1 MKRLIPLA
9 LLPVLLLPG
18 AAAQTTDFVLPDAYV
33 QMLRSDLRAKKKQM
47 IVEALG
53 LTDAQGEKFW
63 PVHREYENELARLT
77 DMRVK
82 NIKEFLAAWNDLTD
96 AKAKAIGERALAF
109 QEQRVLLQKKY
120 FALISKAVSP
130 SVAARFFQIEWQI
143 LNALDMQL
151 SSELPM
157 IK

>member
-1 MKRLIPLA
+1 MKKLTPLA
-9 LLPVLLLPG
+9 IVPFFLASTLP
-18 AAAQTTDFVLPDAYV
+18 AQTRTEVLPDSYI
-33 QMLRSDLRAKKKQM
+33 QMLRSDVKAKKKEY

-63 PVHREYENELARLT
+63 PLHREYENELARLT

-82 NIKEFLAAWNDLTD
+82 NIKEFLDVWNDLTD
-96 AKAKAIGERALAF
+96 AKAKEIGERTFQF
-109 QEQRVLLQKKY
+109 QEGRVKLMKKY
-120 FALISKAVSP
+120 FGLMSKAVSP
-130 SVAARFFQIEWQI
+130 SVAARFFQIELQM

-151 SSELPM
+151 AAELPM